1 MMYSE
6 SAQPIGNVQFEEEQ
20 QPTHLM
26 RGAIRGHQRPS
37 EVIRGHQWSSEP
49 SEALREEQPQPTHL
63 SPPAES
69 VVRLKPGAGQ

>member
-26 RGAIRGHQRPS
+26 RGAIIRGHQRS
-37 EVIRGHQWSSEP
+37 
-49 SEALREEQPQPTHL
+49 SEALREEQQQPTHL

-69 VVRLKPGAGQ
+69 VVRLKPDAGQ

>member
-49 SEALREEQPQPTHL
+49 SEALREE
-63 SPPAES
+63 
-69 VVRLKPGAGQ
+69 

>member
-26 RGAIRGHQRPS
+26 SGAIRGHQRPS
-37 EVIRGHQWSSEP
+37 E
-49 SEALREEQPQPTHL
+49 ALREEQQPTHL